1 MKKFFLFGSLII
13 SSSIYAANIKSDQYL
28 LGLVGQKAVEIED
41 VSYSYDTPTKIYYYS
56 PTLLTGFQLQLN
68 KETSEVVWLF
78 NRKEK
83 LTENK
88 KAEQTAIRFTQK
100 LLGTQSMD
108 LLIKPIKNGQTIKN
122 IQISGVTIK
131 NARCSSTQC
140 MYTVV
145 R

>member
-1 MKKFFLFGSLII
+1 MKKLFLFGSLII

-41 VSYSYDTPTKIYYYS
+41 VSYNYDTPTKIYYYS

>member
-1 MKKFFLFGSLII
+1 MNKLLFLTLMFI
-13 SSSIYAANIKSDQYL
+13 SGLSHAANIKSDQYL
-28 LGLVGQKAVEIED
+28 LGLVGQKSVEIED
-41 VSYSYDTPTKIYYYS
+41 VSYSYGTPTKIYYYS

-68 KETSEVVWLF
+68 KETAEVVWLF

-88 KAEQTAIRFTQK
+88 KAEQTAIGFTQK

-108 LLIKPIKNGQTIKN
+108 LLIKPMKNGQTIKN

-140 MYTVV
+140 MYTVI